1 MIQASKIIGT
11 GLATTGLIGV
21 GVISADLISCVDFYT
36 IHSLLPIVPSVT
48 YSNSDTDKELVIKE
62 NKGKSGIY
70 RWTNLETGKSYI
82 GSSVNLGRRL
92 RDYYNYSFLTHP
104 ANNKMVVYKALVKYG
119 YSKFKLEILEYCGA
133 NHVLERE
140 QYYLDRFKPAYNLL
154 ASANS
159 SLGYRHTK
167 ESLVKLRK
175 HLTELNAKKGILVE
189 VTDLETAP
197 PPSEGGG
204 GRRSPPLRSKGGGPT
219 KVITKYESIRKA
231 AEALNSDG
239 KAIRYNEKIN
249 KPCPPPS
256 FVFVPKTTRGGLK
269 EGTL

>member
-189 VTDLETAP
+189 VTDLET
-197 PPSEGGG
+197 
-204 GRRSPPLRSKGGGPT
+204 

-249 KPCPPPS
+249 KP
-256 FVFVPKTTRGGLK
+256 FFFFFEKKKEIFKKKK